1 LEHIVIA
8 LTLLHDRHL
17 AGTNAISHKTLSHWY
32 HGTAKFKEAL
42 MQPAKG
48 ESRDALWASAALMGT
63 IQFATFEA
71 RTPEEAWPLKS
82 CGTTDLDWLKMSG
95 NCLIMNNTIGSL
107 YANPKLFTTDGKKA
121 VFAIADPTRADSV
134 FCKMSTGHDKL
145 WRPLMGPE
153 DSSDTDAVEMTR
165 DFIDMFGLGPNTMCG
180 NNNPYYKA
188 AMALARLLRVKCDRN
203 NVVEF
208 FGFIVSINP
217 ELKRLLDQRDAKAL
231 LLVVH
236 WYAKLYRAQWWLHR
250 RGMIEGRAICM
261 YLDKHHGNDAK
272 LQRLLQWP
280 KAELGLDAS
289 PAESGI
295 LSGWSLEAGTLL
307 CVM

>member
-1 LEHIVIA
+1 LWQQHPFLEHIVIA

-17 AGTNAISHKTLSHWY
+17 AGVNAISHKTLSHWY

-42 MQPAKG
+42 MQPVKG

-82 CGTTDLDWLKMSG
+82 CGTTDLDWLKMS
-95 NCLIMNNTIGSL
+95 
-107 YANPKLFTTDGKKA
+107 DGKKA

-134 FCKMSTGHDKL
+134 FCKMSNGHDKL

-153 DSSDTDAVEMTR
+153 DSSDTEAVEMTR
-165 DFIDMFGLGPNTMCG
+165 DFIDMFGLGPNSTCG
-180 NNNPYYKA
+180 NGNPYYKA
-188 AMALARLLRVKCDRN
+188 AMALARLLHVKCDRN

-208 FGFIVSINP
+208 FGFIVNINP

-236 WYAKLYRAQWWLHR
+236 WYAKLYRAQWWLHQ
-250 RGMIEGRAICM
+250 RGLIEGRAICM
-261 YLDKHHGNDAK
+261 YLDRHYGNDAK

-289 PAESGI
+289 LVESETV
-295 LSGWSLEAGTLL
+295 SGWSSEAATVL

>member
-1 LEHIVIA
+1 
-8 LTLLHDRHL
+8 
-17 AGTNAISHKTLSHWY
+17 
-32 HGTAKFKEAL
+32 
-42 MQPAKG
+42 MQPIKD

-71 RTPEEAWPLKS
+71 RSPEEAWPLKS
-82 CGTTDLDWLKMSG
+82 CGTTDLDWLKMSE
-95 NCLIMNNTIGSL
+95 
-107 YANPKLFTTDGKKA
+107 GKKA
-121 VFAIADPTRADSV
+121 VFAIADPTRSDSV
-134 FCKMSTGHDKL
+134 FCKMSTGHQKL
-145 WRPLMGPE
+145 WRPLLGTK
-153 DSSDTDAVEMTR
+153 DCSNTDAVEMTR
-165 DFIDMFGLGPNTMCG
+165 DFIDMFDLGPTSTSG
-180 NNNPYYKA
+180 DNPYYKA
-188 AMALARLLRVKCDRN
+188 AMALARLLHVKCDRN

-208 FGFIVSINP
+208 FGFIVNINP
-217 ELKRLLDQRDAKAL
+217 DLKRLLDQRDAKAL

-289 PAESGI
+289 PVESGTF
-295 LSGWSLEAGTLL
+295 SGCSSSSQAATVL